1 MESIMAREIRET
13 MLAGRTIE
21 ARAMLIGA
29 SDTISVEERSGL
41 AQELLRLQTEIERL
55 LASAEALEKEGRID
69 EAKAACLAARQLSSD
84 FPGIDEEIK
93 RLDESQQLA
102 RAVQHRNQRTRE
114 AGPEK
119 TAAAAWSQRIRPLAP
134 ALAAAVG
141 VLLLGF
147 LLLRGNGPTVPQQP
161 SPTPAVQETVASGQ
175 PTPPPA
181 AAKPAGETPPPA
193 APATPA
199 AEGQSPPSASAPANA
214 GATKPASVLYTVR
227 PGDSLSIIATRELCR
242 QPAWEEIFE
251 RNRDLLADPTKLQ
264 PGMQLRLD
272 GIENSCG
279 QAR

>member
-1 MESIMAREIRET
+1 MESRMAREIRET

-161 SPTPAVQETVASGQ
+161 APTPAVQETVSAGQ
-175 PTPPPA
+175 PT
-181 AAKPAGETPPPA
+181 PPA
-193 APATPA
+193 APATAA
-199 AEGQSPPSASAPANA
+199 AEGQSPPSTSAPANA

-242 QPAWEEIFE
+242 QPAWKEIYE

>member
-119 TAAAAWSQRIRPLAP
+119 IVAAAWSQRIRPLAP

-161 SPTPAVQETVASGQ
+161 SQTPTVQETVSGGQ

-181 AAKPAGETPPPA
+181 AAKQTGETLPA

-199 AEGQSPPSASAPANA
+199 AEGQSPPVDA

-242 QPAWEEIFE
+242 QPAWEEIYE